1 MHNLVHAIAASV
13 AWAPRWLVAI
23 GVFALIVA
31 GGLVLQAV
39 FLRLVSE
46 RAKTWN
52 PLIQLAFLRTR
63 LVARFAAIVLAV
75 AIALPL
81 VPLSKDGQQSGH
93 AVLVAAFIALIG
105 WIALV
110 AANLFMDRYVGGLR
124 LDVADNLTAR
134 KAMTQMK
141 IVRRAVN
148 ILIGLITLGL
158 ALMTFDTVRQFG
170 VSLFA
175 SAGLAGLI
183 AGLAARPVLENMIAG
198 VQLALTQ
205 PIRIGDAVVIADEW
219 GWIEE
224 ITSTYVVVKLWDW
237 RRQIVPLTYLFQNP
251 FANWTRSSSSII
263 GTVYIYVDYTLPV
276 AQLRARAE
284 EIARASRLWDGQ
296 VVNVQVSDAREQTMQ
311 VRVLVSAKDSPTAW
325 DLRCEMREK
334 LIDYLQR
341 EFPASLPKTRS
352 ETRSLSPG
360 AAPVAVVSG
369 PPRSDDKG

>member
-81 VPLSKDGQQSGH
+81 VPLSKNGQQSGH

-360 AAPVAVVSG
+360 AAPVAVVSR

>member
-1 MHNLVHAIAASV
+1 MQALVHAFSASV
-13 AWAPRWLVAI
+13 AWAPRWLVA
-23 GVFALIVA
+23 VTAFALIVA
-31 GGLVLQAV
+31 AGFVAQAIA
-39 FLRLVSE
+39 LRLVSE
-46 RAKTWN
+46 RAKGWN

-63 LVARFAAIVLAV
+63 PVARFAAIVLAV
-75 AIALPL
+75 AVALPL
-81 VPLSKDGQQSGH
+81 APLSKEGQQSGH
-93 AVLVAAFIALIG
+93 AVLVAAFIALVG
-105 WIALV
+105 WMALV
-110 AANLFMDRYVGGLR
+110 AANLFMDRYVGSLR

-148 ILIGLITLGL
+148 ILICLATLGL
-158 ALMTFDTVRQFG
+158 SLMTFDTVRQFG

-183 AGLAARPVLENMIAG
+183 AGLAARPVLENVIAG
-198 VQLALTQ
+198 IQLALTQ

-237 RRQIVPLTYLFQNP
+237 RRLIVPLTYLFQNP

-263 GTVYIYVDYTLPV
+263 GTVYIYADYTLPV
-276 AQLRARAE
+276 ARLRARAE

-296 VVNVQVSDAREQTMQ
+296 IVNVQVSDAREQAMQ
-311 VRVLVSAKDSPTAW
+311 VRILVSAKDSPTAW

-334 LIDYLQR
+334 LIDFLQR
-341 EFPASLPKTRS
+341 EFPGALPKTRS
-352 ETRSLSPG
+352 ETRSLTPG
-360 AAPVAVVSG
+360 TPAVAVA
-369 PPRSDDKG
+369 RDLSDGAG